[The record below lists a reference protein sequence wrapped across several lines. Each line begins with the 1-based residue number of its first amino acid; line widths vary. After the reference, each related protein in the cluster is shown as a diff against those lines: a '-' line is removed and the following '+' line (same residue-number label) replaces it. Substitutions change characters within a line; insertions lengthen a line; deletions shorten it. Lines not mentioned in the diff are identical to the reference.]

1 MDPFDEISIDDIKK
15 KETLKINLNC
25 IILICYLLSIFSNIV
40 FFFIFSL
47 SKYLFKW
54 VGFIF
59 IITELVLLKM
69 SLDKI
74 IRLRERNFVYFKKI
88 SYILMLSLILNFLF
102 LFVVIIYIIAKGI
115 DTELIFLII
124 TSFLIWGV
132 FHGLFISILKYY
144 IEHKQ
149 FKEPKPQPKPEY
161 NGNI

>member
-1 MDPFDEISIDDIKK
+1 MDPFDEISIDDIKEK
-15 KETLKINLNC
+15 PTLKINLNC

-69 SLDKI
+69 SLDNI
-74 IRLRERNFVYFKKI
+74 IRLRERNFLYFKKI
-88 SYILMLSLILNFLF
+88 SYILMLSLVLNCLF

-124 TSFLIWGV
+124 ISFVIWGA

-149 FKEPKPQPKPEY
+149 FKEPKPKPKPEY
-161 NGNI
+161 KGNI